1 MLMVADVLVSQADE
15 SGIGVDLDLTDDMD
29 LVMIWLN
36 IGCALADME
45 MMIWLTDGC
54 ADMDLV
60 LIWLDD

>member
-1 MLMVADVLVSQADE
+1 MLIWKFTDG
-15 SGIGVDLDLTDDMD
+15 SGNDDLDHRRM
-29 LVMIWLN
+29 
-36 IGCALADME
+36 CSDME